1 MSDMN
6 TQDWFGLVYD
16 NQSATAKDF
25 LRNGIDSSQVS
36 LKSKDYYKNQ
46 ESVQEAFK
54 GEDGKFDEN
63 AFNDFYK
70 NASIAYNSLSNTTF
84 EESQLPD
91 IEYDIMSTLS
101 KPGDKR
107 QDITLDI
114 INLKNPF
121 LATKGLKGIYGTTY
135 IDMSNRELAQSQKI
149 WDSKNEQWLDET
161 PEDKGFWGTTFG
173 TPLALA
179 QYDEETITTD
189 ENGRRIKH
197 EKGEL
202 KLNEDGLP
210 YYETIE
216 NNRSTRGRQVLTSWD
231 VLTRED
237 SVWNKYDFMDND
249 GLDKSITGTVMQTVA
264 SIAPLFIP
272 GVGTAYT
279 YALTARELAKLTA
292 TLGKMVDGIFN
303 PNATDADYPWL
314 NALENH
320 ASKFSTS
327 VSDASQKDI
336 FTLENFGKLASD
348 VATQLFQQRALAE
361 IPRKLGLASPQQAAL
376 KSIRNTYGDDVAKQ
390 VFDGDIIKN
399 ESVYNALVYS
409 NPEIRDAV
417 TKAVT
422 RNNLYGKTL
431 STLYMAGTSTMD
443 VFNDAL
449 DAGYDRRTAAFTAAL
464 AMGATFGMMNKY
476 EIGQVALQGMGFNE
490 ERHALKAAVN
500 GFLKEAKEELSDVV
514 TNKKLSLKTFKGLM
528 GKLNDIYDKAG
539 RTIAKGGYIGSALG
553 EGIEEVTEEAI
564 MDVSKEITDAINYMF
579 DVNPDA
585 EFKFTE
591 SNPYERYLMSAIG
604 GAIGGAIFRGLNRT
618 SDINKNIPND
628 TKEHLMYLLR
638 NGKKQDVIKELE
650 RLRKRGVA
658 SKTLSTRI
666 SDYDASNNPIFEQAL
681 DNKDSQNDALVD
693 LAEQTI
699 EEWDAIINQEG
710 LNINDDD
717 LFTRSTLQ
725 DKRIKDLINFSGKY
739 DLFQDFNSKAVK
751 IAEKAIRRKDI
762 ERELSEDSSNN
773 TTALQTELSTINAD
787 IATLKAEKDE
797 LLSGAKTQEY
807 IEKSLFNLSDISNP
821 FYARDI
827 YTYTRQ
833 VFKKNY
839 NQLSEGEKEE
849 INDRY
854 ELYKND
860 EKSKFNDAFIAFKN
874 MASATQSDIL
884 RAASIYPELDAIKTY
899 LNEEERQ
906 KLLELDKDALD
917 QYAATRDSG
926 EMQKHAFEL
935 ILNPSPNIDEDIAE
949 VLVDY
954 FTANYEGAYTTN
966 RRAHNEAINNIK
978 VWLREAASNGINSFT
993 AQNLKDGIDT
1003 VLADDDIKLKGLKEL
1018 IAASTDVENDN
1029 AIKNLELNYLE
1040 KLHNNIIEYQKSKRI
1055 FEIIEATKND
1065 GIKITKDTFKLLE
1078 KYLGTDLRYSYNED
1092 IVKDRLE
1099 GPSDNL
1105 YYEYPE
1111 DVDTE
1116 AALFYEISE
1125 GERPVIAQ
1133 NEDGSYIIKE
1143 DVKKAFKEATDIYD
1157 LVARLDAIT
1166 NSPKDTWKLL
1176 NRFIPDISPNIK
1188 SISAVLL
1195 DNIRK
1200 LSEIRN
1206 NVVNNPLI
1214 DILDKIDIDVEG
1226 ASTPIKIFTL
1236 LANESAALN
1245 SLSTISEYVL
1255 QDRIKVSQLE
1265 NASNSIDMIISVLQ
1279 SMRDTRE
1286 ANVLYGYNQVI
1297 NEFNQNNPKLGIKDN
1312 PNYNTILG
1320 TVNPNIVNAMLDD
1333 LNMLKKQLEFFIN
1346 LSLKNKGDK
1355 LVEHIS
1361 TCISTQKALLKVF
1374 TDKKFTERTPE
1385 LFDDSFKAVINK
1397 YIGDF
1402 DKLQNLAPGNKE
1414 GFVLLNKVI
1423 FDIENKLFEIAKEK
1437 KLNKA
1442 EIIEKLFGA
1451 YDYNKD
1457 LNLNTYHIPDAL
1469 NSKTSELPKDILYT
1483 YFHTILTIKAA
1494 DVENALV
1501 SVNKD
1506 ELESGNTKPFI
1517 PIFSQKFA
1525 ARIALAYIR
1534 DPKLMC
1540 HIIDPEGKNP
1550 DTYKGKKILQTKLF
1564 NLLYVNGA
1572 PGVGKSQGVAKL
1584 VRKLAKKLGY
1594 DFNYIV
1600 VGPGKSQAI
1609 NIYNGLLDTDY
1620 DKVNTPLETV
1630 AKNDTQNKITVVD
1643 DLIKNILNPEY
1654 SYLAEDIKKASYDE
1668 ENSDIKTKNVVV
1680 INEQF
1685 KTLNPKLFTETKS
1698 FLGGSSDQLFNTT
1711 AFNDQKVL
1719 VIDEV
1724 TFASR
1729 AQLELLSRW
1738 ALATGKIIIGLGDL
1752 TQDGYLDKKGYEYTL
1767 DNACNYVYTPTLDNS
1782 LRVTNIH
1789 QKDANDVLRVIAES
1803 SFKIVSSYN
1812 GIDKSTY
1819 LLDMYKSAPILKY
1832 YQDDNI
1838 LNGIKIT
1845 ETLDSSDISLLTKSS
1860 EPIIY
1865 IYDDANSE
1873 SYIKAKTFAAANP
1886 GKIIFQ
1892 KLAEVQGNEAQYC
1905 IIDLHLDYDNSGAN
1919 NIESITKKI
1928 YTAITRAKDGSIIVN
1943 NNFTKWYTKGSE
1955 KIDYT
1960 ADAVIS
1966 NKAAKDFTE
1975 LSLETSIKI
1984 LEGAVLEGND
1994 ASTNTNDANKK
2005 GTTVKAPE
2013 KEADIMTKVFENNTE
2028 GLNKIDNKDRTPIG
2042 DEVGSKDGF
2051 TFYSY
2056 ANRIG
2061 IKLKNKNSNE
2071 YYIGH
2076 TTSPVNKAPFSYI
2089 PENTD
2094 VRILLDKSISTTIKE
2109 EDLQE
2114 VKDKIALINNIKS
2127 ILINKIDINN
2137 RNSALKELDVNFKA
2151 YLRSANKPSIES
2163 LSEGKF
2169 KLKFKEV
2176 TYGKGSPLKNYN
2188 EIALVF
2194 SVPYNANDDSEGFY
2208 DIEICSGPNPDKDTS
2223 KLSEEQKS
2231 YYSAYKNFFNTVKN
2245 NYDKNKNPYVELRDD
2260 FTVDRISNSIIWKD
2274 SKTFV
2279 TLEEVNDL
2287 YPGIR
2292 FSKPYIF
2299 TKDNT
2304 KEGIAMQNMESRA
2317 SKETSKLKSSYLKGK
2332 AVVFVTHDTN
2342 LFDYDTDTPVSEEGY
2357 MSYYVNQ
2364 LNGEYDSNPEMRD
2377 KVRMLVL
2384 NPIGIQFK
2392 DFLEKYSYHIENSST
2407 SNIRFYKSFM
2417 GDYTGHDILFS
2428 LINYQK
2434 YLSTKATT
2442 DGITETQSKKLNLL
2456 NTLIKTIKGF
2466 TYEENE
2472 FTDAD
2477 KEPLEKH
2484 IARVLKRIT
2493 ESFDSLDEGRRQF
2506 RGITDNYNGADVMYY
2521 IYLINKRIQLGKDEG
2536 LEPMLKGTSIM
2547 PSFTGMGIDS
2557 DFFINTINEA
2567 LTGKIGNSTID
2578 KYNAIFP
2585 EGIFPFPVYDENK
2598 SDSRAGNMAYE
2609 ALDLGNMYYIDR
2621 DIQPPKIYVS
2631 LSRDLANPEVYDIK
2645 KSEVPKHKP
2654 TTTSDV
2660 STFVESSDK
2669 GSDNTNIN
2677 TLPSDWRTEDSFNEY
2692 NQEVITAIDY
2702 FIKNSIEPP
2711 ADFMERAD
2719 IIYKQALSL
2728 SDAMDKLK
2736 KLKEIIQKI
2745 YGDDN
2750 ISQDND
2756 LSVPP
2761 SEDGTFNPS
2770 IESESNGAPTEEVV
2784 LTENESNNVDKNF
2797 TPEQIIQKYKEL
2809 ATDKIWDMIENILSL
2824 KELNDDAKVIAINNL
2839 DLKEYTFEYFI
2850 KRFKEVYPSIHKQLS
2865 PIIKDTEEG
2874 LDALIVSMWQTAYKN
2889 PAGIIEDIKDMITE
2903 GSTIDVIKK
2912 FSQIYSSMIKFYSAF
2927 EINC

>member
-91 IEYDIMSTLS
+91 IEYDIMSTLP

-591 SNPYERYLMSAIG
+591 SNPFERYLMSAIG

-849 INDRY
+849 INARY

-860 EKSKFNDAFIAFKN
+860 EKSKFHDAFIAFKN
-874 MASATQSDIL
+874 IASATQSDIL
-884 RAASIYPELDAIKTY
+884 RAASIYPELDAIKAY

-935 ILNPSPNIDEDIAE
+935 ILNPSTDIDEDIAE

-966 RRAHNEAINNIK
+966 RSARDKAVENIK
-978 VWLREAASNGINSFT
+978 AWLRESASSGTSTFST
-993 AQNLKDGIDT
+993 QNLKAGIDII
-1003 VLADDDIKLKGLKEL
+1003 LADDDIKLKGLKEL
-1018 IAASTDVENDN
+1018 IEASTDIENDP
-1029 AIKNLELNYLE
+1029 AIKNLELKYLE
-1040 KLHNNIIEYQKSKRI
+1040 KLHSNIIEYQKSKRI
-1055 FEIIEATKND
+1055 FEIIDAAKND
-1065 GIKITKDTFKLLE
+1065 GIKIPKDTFKLLE
-1078 KYLGTDLRYSYNED
+1078 KYLGTDLRYSYDED
-1092 IVKDRLE
+1092 VVKNRLE

-1105 YYEYPE
+1105 FYEYQE
-1111 DVDTE
+1111 DVDANAE
-1116 AALFYEISE
+1116 LFYEISE
-1125 GERPVIAQ
+1125 DKSHILQ
-1133 NEDGSYIIKE
+1133 NENGSYIIKE
-1143 DVKKAFKEATDIYD
+1143 NVKKAFKEATDIYD
-1157 LVARLDAIT
+1157 LVARIDAIT
-1166 NSPKDTWKLL
+1166 NNHKDTWKLL
-1176 NRFIPDISPNIK
+1176 NNFIPDISPNIK
-1188 SISAVLL
+1188 SISVTLL

-1200 LSEIRN
+1200 LYEIRN

-1214 DILDKIDIDVEG
+1214 DILDNIDIDVEG
-1226 ASTPIKIFTL
+1226 ANTPIKVFTL
-1236 LANESAALN
+1236 LANESGALN

-1255 QDRIKVSQLE
+1255 QDRIKISQLE
-1265 NASNSIDMIISVLQ
+1265 NASNAIDMIISVIQ

-1297 NEFNQNNPKLGIKDN
+1297 NEFNKNNPKLGVKDN

-1320 TVNPNIVNAMLDD
+1320 TVNSNIVNAMLDD

-1355 LVEHIS
+1355 LTEHIS

-1374 TDKKFTERTPE
+1374 TDKKFTERIPE

-1402 DKLQNLAPGNKE
+1402 DKLQNLVPGDKE
-1414 GFVLLNKVI
+1414 EFVLLNKVI

-1534 DPKLMC
+1534 DPKFMC

-1564 NLLYVNGA
+1564 NFLYVNGA

-1584 VRKLAKKLGY
+1584 VRKLAKKLGH
-1594 DFNYIV
+1594 DFDYVV
-1600 VGPGKSQAI
+1600 VGPGKSQTI

-1620 DKVNTPLETV
+1620 DKINTPLETV

-1905 IIDLHLDYDNSGAN
+1905 VIDLHLNYDNSDAN

-1943 NNFTKWYTKGSE
+1943 NNFIKWYTKGSE

-1994 ASTNTNDANKK
+1994 TNTNTNDTNKK
-2005 GTTVKAPE
+2005 GATVKALE

-2028 GLNKIDNKDRTPIG
+2028 GLNKIDSKDRTPMG
-2042 DEVGSKDGF
+2042 DEVGKKDGF

-2056 ANRIG
+2056 ASRIG
-2061 IKLKNKNSNE
+2061 LKPKNNSKTK
-2071 YYIGH
+2071 YYFGH
-2076 TTSPVNKAPFSYI
+2076 TSSVTNNGNFIKI
-2089 PENTD
+2089 PKNTD
-2094 VRILLDKSISTTIKE
+2094 LRILLEDSTTDSIDA
-2109 EDLQE
+2109 EDLLNTHN
-2114 VKDKIALINNIKS
+2114 KISLINNIKS
-2127 ILINKIDINN
+2127 ILLNKIGVEN
-2137 RNSALKELDVNFKA
+2137 RKANLRDLDENFNSILESVDKVKVSSLADGKFQLKLKESESRTSKYNELTLV
-2151 YLRSANKPSIES
+2151 YSIPYNS
-2163 LSEGKF
+2163 SEG
-2169 KLKFKEV
+2169 
-2176 TYGKGSPLKNYN
+2176 N
-2188 EIALVF
+2188 
-2194 SVPYNANDDSEGFY
+2194 GFY
-2208 DIEICSGPNPDKDTS
+2208 DIELCSGPNPNKDIS
-2223 KLSEEQKS
+2223 KLSEEQKK
-2231 YYSAYKNFFNTVKN
+2231 YYAKYKEFFNTIVQ
-2245 NYDKNKNPYVELRDD
+2245 NKNPYVELRDD
-2260 FTVDRISNSIIWKD
+2260 FTIDRISNSIIWKD
-2274 SKTFV
+2274 TNKKDDKSTKTFI
-2279 TLEEVNDL
+2279 TLDEAASI
-2287 YPGIR
+2287 YPELR

-2299 TKDNT
+2299 TKDT
-2304 KEGIAMQNMESRA
+2304 TESGLAMQNMESRS
-2317 SKETSKLKSSYLKGK
+2317 SKEVSKLKSSYLKGK

-2342 LFDYDTDTPVSEEGY
+2342 LYNYDTDTRITEDGY
-2357 MSYYVNQ
+2357 MSYYIDQ
-2364 LNGEYDSNPEMRD
+2364 LNGKYDNNPEMRD
-2377 KVRMLVL
+2377 KIRMLVL
-2384 NPIGIQFK
+2384 NPVGISFRE
-2392 DFLEKYSYHIENSST
+2392 FLNKYTSYVEKSSNDNT
-2407 SNIRFYKSFM
+2407 IRFYKSFM
-2417 GDYTGHDILFS
+2417 GDYTGHDILYS
-2428 LINYQK
+2428 IIKYQE
-2434 YLSTKATT
+2434 YLANKTSRT
-2442 DGITETQSKKLNLL
+2442 DTENAKLNFL
-2456 NTLIKTIKGF
+2456 NTIVTTLKNF
-2466 TYEENE
+2466 TYEEQEITN
-2472 FTDAD
+2472 
-2477 KEPLEKH
+2477 KVPLEKH

-2493 ESFDSLDEGRRQF
+2493 ESFDNLDNERKKF
-2506 RGITDNYNGADVMYY
+2506 RGTTDNYNGADVMYY
-2521 IYLINKRIQLGKDEG
+2521 IYLINKRISQGKEYSG
-2536 LEPMLKGTSIM
+2536 LNPLLKGKSIM
-2547 PSFTGMGIDS
+2547 PTFEDIDS
-2557 DFFINTINEA
+2557 DFFIDTISEA
-2567 LTGKIGNSTID
+2567 LTGKIGDTKIEG
-2578 KYNAIFP
+2578 YNAIFP
-2585 EGIFPFPVYDENK
+2585 EGIFPFPVYTSNK
-2598 SDSRAGNMAYE
+2598 ADSRAGNMAYE

-2621 DIQPPKIYVS
+2621 DIQPPRVYIS
-2631 LSRDLANPEVYDIK
+2631 LSRDLKTPEAYSIK
-2645 KSEVPKHKP
+2645 KSEVPKV
-2654 TTTSDV
+2654 V
-2660 STFVESSDK
+2660 STISFEGNQLSNPDSSMPYNASSESKSESDTASWKNEKTAKEYEQEIVTIRHDLTERGIDIPIDFNSNVETIYNEADSLQEALKELQELKQLILDYDTTEVSQEDDL
-2669 GSDNTNIN
+2669 SII
-2677 TLPSDWRTEDSFNEY
+2677 PSNDGSFNP
-2692 NQEVITAIDY
+2692 N
-2702 FIKNSIEPP
+2702 
-2711 ADFMERAD
+2711 
-2719 IIYKQALSL
+2719 
-2728 SDAMDKLK
+2728 
-2736 KLKEIIQKI
+2736 
-2745 YGDDN
+2745 
-2750 ISQDND
+2750 
-2756 LSVPP
+2756 
-2761 SEDGTFNPS
+2761 
-2770 IESESNGAPTEEVV
+2770 IESESGSVSHEENVSTESEDS
-2784 LTENESNNVDKNF
+2784 TENIVY
-2797 TPEQIIQKYKEL
+2797 TPNELIQNYKKL
-2809 ATDKIWDMIENILSL
+2809 AGDEIWDIIENILSL
-2824 KELNDDAKVIAINNL
+2824 KGLDDEAKVYNINNL
-2839 DLKEYTFEYFI
+2839 YARNYNFEYFI
-2850 KRFKEVYPSIHKQLS
+2850 EEFKSAYTTITNMLASKIQ
-2865 PIIKDTEEG
+2865 DTKEG
-2874 LDALIVSMWQTAYKN
+2874 INDLIVSMWKTAYEN
-2889 PAGIIEDIKDMITE
+2889 PTKIIEEIKDYITQGMTMDMIKNYAE
-2903 GSTIDVIKK
+2903 
-2912 FSQIYSSMIKFYSAF
+2912 IYSGIIKFYSF
-2927 EINC
+2927 FDLNC